1 MITPTEAR
9 VTSARPWLVLSVVL
23 TATFMDLIDA
33 TIVSIVLPRIQADLG
48 ADFAA
53 AQWMLAGYSLT
64 FALTL
69 ITGGRLGDIYG
80 RRRIFLIGVA
90 GFTLA
95 SIVCGAAGSPVVLI
109 VARLV
114 QGLMAA
120 LMVPQVLSVIVIM
133 IEAEKRAKAFALY
146 GAVLSLANVSGP
158 LLGALLTQFDVLGLG
173 WRAIFYVNVPIGLFA
188 FIGAARYM
196 PESRSS
202 HPLRVDLLG
211 IALVSVASFA
221 LMFPLIQGGELGWP
235 AWSIVMMAAALPVLA
250 LFAVSQRRA
259 ASPLVPPSLFRQRS
273 FVVGLVMLLILFTGL
288 ASLFLVLNYG
298 LQLGLGWSLIATAL
312 TGLGW
317 PIGITL
323 TSGIAQRFA
332 ATHGRLLI
340 MIGLLIMTA
349 GMVVLIMLMESD
361 GTGVSY
367 WTITLPVLGMGLGMG
382 LCVSILTNVILAD
395 VPPDSAGAGSGVLNA
410 VLQLGAAIGIAVVG
424 ALFAASAAGGTG
436 AVLYSAAS
444 TTLWYNAAS
453 FLVAALLAALLPRA
467 ARGPQG

>member
-9 VTSARPWLVLSVVL
+9 VTPARPWLVLSVVL

-33 TIVSIVLPRIQADLG
+33 TIVSIVLPRIQESLG

-133 IEAEKRAKAFALY
+133 FEAERARAFALY
-146 GAVLSLANVSGP
+146 GAALSLANVSGP

-188 FIGAARYM
+188 FVGAARHM

-211 IALVSVASFA
+211 IALVSVVSFA
-221 LMFPLIQGGELGWP
+221 LMFPLIQGRELGWP
-235 AWSIVMMAAALPVLA
+235 AWSIVMMVAALPGLA

-259 ASPLVPPSLFRQRS
+259 AAPLVPPSLFRQRS
-273 FVVGLVMLLILFTGL
+273 FVVGLVLLLIVFTGL

-340 MIGLLIMTA
+340 IIGLLVMTA
-349 GMVVLIMLMESD
+349 GMVVLIMLMESN

-367 WTITLPVLGMGLGMG
+367 WTITLPMLGMGLGMG

-424 ALFAASAAGGTG
+424 ALFAAAAAGGTG
-436 AVLYSAAS
+436 ALLYSAAS
-444 TTLWYNAAS
+444 DTLWYNAAA
-453 FLVAALLAALLPRA
+453 FLVAAVLAVLLPRT
-467 ARGPQG
+467 ARGAQG